1 MLFLQ
6 IAMLIVCVAAI
17 NLPCD
22 ETEFCEFMEDA
33 MGDVGCECICGCGTE
48 KDFELSPAHPSHL
61 IPSLITLPQ
70 EFSFVTSS
78 ATSSDCYF
86 NAELGDSAIFFVP
99 ATN

>member
-1 MLFLQ
+1 
-6 IAMLIVCVAAI
+6 MLIVCVAAI

-61 IPSLITLPQ
+61 IPSLITLPHN
-70 EFSFVTSS
+70 FSFVTSS
-78 ATSSDCYF
+78 ATSSDCLF
-86 NAELGDSAIFFVP
+86 ECHLEGVLNFFVP
-99 ATN
+99 STN